1 MPRATETH
9 PKRSRQGPLR
19 KRLSTRRLDALIE
32 EATVDAHDH
41 SEQRLGFLTTL
52 EDQLAVPFTT
62 EVLGVPVRVER
73 VDFND
78 AEEIVAVCRRGRHRQ
93 LISLVTLPLPSPP
106 PDGWE
111 WIDAYRHWVRGGR

>member
-1 MPRATETH
+1 MARAPETP
-9 PKRSRQGPLR
+9 PKRARQRHLR
-19 KRLSTRRLDALIE
+19 KRLSAHRLEALIA
-32 EATVDAHDH
+32 EAIVDAHDH
-41 SEQRLGFLTTL
+41 SEQRVGFLATL

-78 AEEIVAVCRRGRHRQ
+78 AEEIVAICRRGRHRQ
-93 LISLVTLPLPSPP
+93 LISLVNLPLPSPP